1 MKIMSRDFT
10 LKEKILLLILTVI
23 LLGAVYYL
31 AVDQPVRSAI
41 SEAMNEQDNLNTEL
55 LILQQKAATLSRMQT
70 ELETIQGNASYGEM
84 GSYNNAKAELEE
96 LNQVLQDADSYDI
109 SFSNVTRDGD
119 LIRRTF
125 SLTFSAAD
133 YAKAEDLIK
142 RLCEGQ
148 WRCLVSG
155 INIVSQEGDFA
166 AGAVNVGLSA
176 TFYETMT
183 GGTPDSGLPADTSA
197 ENPSG
202 TDTAQ

>member
-10 LKEKILLLILTVI
+10 LKEKILLIILTII
-23 LLGAVYYL
+23 LLGAVYYI
-31 AVDQPVRSAI
+31 AVDQPVRNAL
-41 SEAMNEQDNLNTEL
+41 SEAASQQDNLNTEL
-55 LILQQKAATLSRMQT
+55 LVLQQKAASLARMQT
-70 ELETIQGNASYGEM
+70 ELDTIQGNGTYGEM

-96 LNQVLQDADSYDI
+96 LNQVLQDANTYDI
-109 SFSNVTRDGD
+109 SFSNVTRSGD

-125 SLTFSAAD
+125 SLTFSASD
-133 YAKAEDLIK
+133 YTKAEDLIK

-166 AGAVNVGLSA
+166 QGSVNVGLSA

-183 GGTPDSGLPADTSA
+183 GGTPDSGLPADTT
-197 ENPSG
+197 
-202 TDTAQ
+202 TDTTQ

>member
-1 MKIMSRDFT
+1 MKVMSRDFT
-10 LKEKILLLILTVI
+10 LKEKILLIILTAI

-31 AVDQPVRSAI
+31 AVDRPVRSAL
-41 SEAMNEQDNLNTEL
+41 SEAASQQENLNTEL
-55 LILQQKAATLSRMQT
+55 LVLQQKAAALAKMQN
-70 ELETIQGNASYGEM
+70 ELNTIQGNASYGQM

-96 LNQVLQDADSYDI
+96 LNQVLQDADTYDI

-125 SLTFSAAD
+125 SLTFSASD
-133 YAKAEDLIK
+133 YNKAEDLIT

-148 WRCLVSG
+148 WRCLISN
-155 INIVSQEGDFA
+155 INFVSQEKNFEEG
-166 AGAVNVGLSA
+166 GVNVGLSA

-197 ENPSG
+197 N
-202 TDTAQ
+202 TQ

>member
-1 MKIMSRDFT
+1 MKLMSRDFT
-10 LKEKILLLILTVI
+10 RKEKVLLLILTMI

-41 SEAMNEQDNLNTEL
+41 SEAVSEQENLNTQL
-55 LILQQKAATLSRMQT
+55 LVLQQKAASLSRMQN
-70 ELETIQGNASYGEM
+70 ELDIIEENGTYGEM

-133 YAKAEDLIK
+133 YSKAEDLIK
-142 RLCEGQ
+142 QLCEGQ

-155 INIVSQEGDFA
+155 INVVSQEGDFSQ
-166 AGAVNVGLSA
+166 GGVNVGLAA
-176 TFYETMT
+176 TFYA
-183 GGTPDSGLPADTSA
+183 DSGLPADTSV
-197 ENPSG
+197 SG
-202 TDTAQ
+202 TATADTAQ

>member
-10 LKEKILLLILTVI
+10 LKEKILLLVLTVI

-41 SEAMNEQDNLNTEL
+41 RTAVSEQENLNTEL
-55 LILQQKAATLSRMQT
+55 LILQKKAASLSRMQN
-70 ELETIQGNASYGEM
+70 ELDTIHITGSYGDM
-84 GSYNNAKAELEE
+84 GSYINVKAELEE
-96 LNQVLQDADSYDI
+96 LNQVLQEADTYDI
-109 SFSNVTRDGD
+109 SFNDVTREGD

-133 YAKAEDLIK
+133 YTKAEELITT
-142 RLCEGQ
+142 LCKGQ

-155 INIVSQEGDFA
+155 IHFVSQDGDFA
-166 AGAVNVGLSA
+166 QGGVNVGLAA

-197 ENPSG
+197 TTS
-202 TDTAQ
+202 TDVTTE

>member
-1 MKIMSRDFT
+1 MKLMSRDFT
-10 LKEKILLLILTVI
+10 LKEKIMLLVLTII

-31 AVDQPVRSAI
+31 AVDQPVRNAI
-41 SEAMNEQDNLNTEL
+41 SEAVSEQENLNTEL
-55 LILQQKAATLSRMQT
+55 MILQQKAALLSRMQN
-70 ELETIQGNASYGEM
+70 ELDTIQSNGTYGEM

-96 LNQVLQDADSYDI
+96 LNQVLQEADTYDI

-125 SLTFSAAD
+125 SLTFSASD
-133 YAKAEDLIK
+133 YSKAEELISK
-142 RLCEGQ
+142 LCKGQ

-155 INIVSQEGDFA
+155 INFVSQEGDFA
-166 AGAVNVGLSA
+166 QGGVNVGLAA

-197 ENPSG
+197 TTS
-202 TDTAQ
+202 TDVTTE